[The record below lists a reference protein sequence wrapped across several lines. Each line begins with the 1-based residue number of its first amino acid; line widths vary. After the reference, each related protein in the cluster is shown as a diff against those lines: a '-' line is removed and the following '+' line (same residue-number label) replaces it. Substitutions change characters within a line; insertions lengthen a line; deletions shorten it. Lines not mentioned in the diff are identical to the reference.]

1 LNSRPRPGT
10 SASLWRRLLRSPLAR
25 VVLATVMVV
34 FAVLLAQSF
43 AHLFKEILPGPL
55 YYLLYVIVSVVVAC
69 LAYVAYVRV
78 TERRAVSE
86 LSREG
91 AVRELGVGVA
101 IGAGLVIIVVA
112 AFWMLG
118 YYVVV
123 GTNAG
128 TVLLV
133 ALAND
138 ASGAVVEEILLR
150 AIVFRISEEALG
162 TWLAL
167 LISALLFGL
176 LHIGEPGAIPVALA
190 AGVLLSC
197 AYMLTRRLW
206 LPIGI
211 HFAWDFTQDG
221 VFGVAAGAKGLLQ
234 AGLTGPSL
242 LSGGEIGLEASILA
256 LAVVL
261 IADVYLL
268 LRASRQSRIVEPPWR
283 HRVRPSQPNA

>member
-1 LNSRPRPGT
+1 
-10 SASLWRRLLRSPLAR
+10 
-25 VVLATVMVV
+25 MVV

-43 AHLFKEILPGPL
+43 AHLFKEIVPGPL

-78 TERRAVSE
+78 VERRAVSE

-101 IGAGLVIIVVA
+101 IGAGLVIIVIATLWV
-112 AFWMLG
+112 LG
-118 YYVVV
+118 YYVVA

-133 ALAND
+133 AFAND

-167 LISALLFGL
+167 LISAVLFGL

-206 LPIGI
+206 LPIGL

-234 AGLTGPSL
+234 AGLTGPSF
-242 LSGGEIGLEASILA
+242 LSGGEIGIEASILA

-268 LRASRQSRIVEPPWR
+268 LRASRQGRVVKPPWR

>member
-1 LNSRPRPGT
+1 MDNGPRPG
-10 SASLWRRLLRSPLAR
+10 SSSNLRRRLLRSPLIRA
-25 VVLATVMVV
+25 VLAILVVGVTV
-34 FAVLLAQSF
+34 ALAQGF
-43 AHLFKEILPGPL
+43 AHLFKDAVPEPL
-55 YYLLYVIVSVVVAC
+55 YYLLYVAVSVVVAC
-69 LAYVAYVRV
+69 LVYVVYVRV
-78 TERRAVSE
+78 VERRAVSE
-86 LSREG
+86 LSGEG
-91 AVRELGVGVA
+91 AIKELGVGVA
-101 IGAGLVIIVVA
+101 FGAALVTVIVGILWV
-112 AFWMLG
+112 LG
-118 YYVVV
+118 FYVVV

-128 TVLLV
+128 TVLL
-133 ALAND
+133 AAFAND

-150 AIVFRISEEALG
+150 AIIFRISEEALG
-162 TWLAL
+162 TWWAL

-176 LHIGEPGAIPVALA
+176 LHAGEPGAVPVALA

-197 AYMLTRRLW
+197 AYALTRKLW

-211 HFAWDFTQDG
+211 HFAWDFMQDG

-242 LSGGEIGLEASILA
+242 LSGGEIGIEASILA

-268 LRASRQSRIVEPPWR
+268 LRASRQGRVVEPPWR

>member
-1 LNSRPRPGT
+1 LNSRPQPGT
-10 SASLWRRLLRSPLAR
+10 SAGLWRRLLRSPLAR
-25 VVLATVMVV
+25 VVLATVIVV

-43 AHLFKEILPGPL
+43 AHLFKEIVPGPL
-55 YYLLYVIVSVVVAC
+55 YYLLYVIVSVVVAS

-78 TERRAVSE
+78 VERRAVSE

-101 IGAGLVIIVVA
+101 IGAGLVIIVVVT
-112 AFWMLG
+112 FWVLG
-118 YYVVV
+118 YYVVA

-133 ALAND
+133 AFAND
-138 ASGAVVEEILLR
+138 ASGAVVEEILFR
-150 AIVFRISEEALG
+150 AVVFRISEEALG

-242 LSGGEIGLEASILA
+242 LSGGEIGIEASILA

-268 LRASRQSRIVEPPWR
+268 SRASRQGRIVEPPWR